1 MHSGVV
7 EGKVEGG
14 KLLHTLAAR
23 ALIQAFEDL
32 PKTPRSKAEI
42 ERLGKR
48 YSLASSVTSFVA
60 IGDTVETEPVEPLPT
75 LFGQWTG
82 VTPARG
88 RPNLADQLQLALN
101 QRTSKL
107 AIDSDDDGEW
117 DEVAEAD
124 EESSSE
130 DDRSSRSALA
140 TSLFS
145 GAVDPVL
152 PPLIPQ
158 PTGMPAQYAGS
169 LRLEREAEKVRSIRR
184 RPPPPPP
191 RLARASSSA
200 PAPAPAAPRTTS
212 NATCGPSFSFA
223 MSTQSPGGSKPA
235 AGNEPW
241 KVLSVEWIARTQRFD
256 GSFPSNKEH
265 FVFLFK
271 GDETLATSALESL
284 PSALLLLFN
293 GNNAEDGLEEKSK
306 GKNREVTRMTIWAT
320 VVTLMC
326 LETRFAEEKSAWELL
341 AEKAREFIKS
351 VLLHSLGLE
360 EAKAREALVQFES
373 SAIPLFEQKATTKR
387 SKEDDF
393 LSFWLD

>member
-1 MHSGVV
+1 M
-7 EGKVEGG
+7 
-14 KLLHTLAAR
+14 
-23 ALIQAFEDL
+23 
-32 PKTPRSKAEI
+32 
-42 ERLGKR
+42 
-48 YSLASSVTSFVA
+48 
-60 IGDTVETEPVEPLPT
+60 PV
-75 LFGQWTG
+75 
-82 VTPARG
+82 
-88 RPNLADQLQLALN
+88 
-101 QRTSKL
+101 
-107 AIDSDDDGEW
+107 
-117 DEVAEAD
+117 
-124 EESSSE
+124 
-130 DDRSSRSALA
+130 
-140 TSLFS
+140 
-145 GAVDPVL
+145 
-152 PPLIPQ
+152 
-158 PTGMPAQYAGS
+158 QYAGS

-200 PAPAPAAPRTTS
+200 PAPALAPAAPRTTS

-341 AEKAREFIKS
+341 AEKAREFIKN

-373 SAIPLFEQKATTKR
+373 SAIPLFEQKAATKR

>member
-1 MHSGVV
+1 
-7 EGKVEGG
+7 
-14 KLLHTLAAR
+14 
-23 ALIQAFEDL
+23 
-32 PKTPRSKAEI
+32 
-42 ERLGKR
+42 
-48 YSLASSVTSFVA
+48 
-60 IGDTVETEPVEPLPT
+60 
-75 LFGQWTG
+75 
-82 VTPARG
+82 
-88 RPNLADQLQLALN
+88 
-101 QRTSKL
+101 
-107 AIDSDDDGEW
+107 
-117 DEVAEAD
+117 
-124 EESSSE
+124 
-130 DDRSSRSALA
+130 
-140 TSLFS
+140 
-145 GAVDPVL
+145 
-152 PPLIPQ
+152 
-158 PTGMPAQYAGS
+158 MPAQYAGS

-341 AEKAREFIKS
+341 AEKAREFIKN

-373 SAIPLFEQKATTKR
+373 SAIPLFEQKAATKR